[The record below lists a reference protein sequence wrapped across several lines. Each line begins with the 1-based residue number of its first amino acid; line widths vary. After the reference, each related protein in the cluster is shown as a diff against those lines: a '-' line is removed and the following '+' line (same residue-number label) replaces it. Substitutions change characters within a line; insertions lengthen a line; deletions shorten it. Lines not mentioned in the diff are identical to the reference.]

1 MMDRTRNAVL
11 DKLRAGEVV
20 LGLSVRMVRSGEIAK
35 IAKACGHDW
44 IFIDMEHSPL
54 TLEKAVEISVAA
66 LDTGITPIVRVPG
79 HEAFHISRVLDGG
92 AMGVVV
98 PHVNTAEE
106 ARRSVDA
113 CRYAPLGH
121 RSAMGGY
128 VQLGFESLPIK
139 EASGFMN
146 EHTLLAVMIETPQA
160 VENVEEIAAVPG
172 IDVVY
177 IGSNDL
183 LMEMGLPG
191 QFEHPALEKAARR
204 IIDASLANGKFPG
217 IGGIRGA
224 EMAEK
229 FVRMGSRFLTT
240 HSDLAFMMEAATA
253 RAKLL
258 RGAVAKARGK

>member
-1 MMDRTRNAVL
+1 MDGTRNAVL

-44 IFIDMEHSPL
+44 LFIDMEHAPL

-66 LDTGITPIVRVPG
+66 IDTGITPIVRVPG

-92 AMGVVV
+92 AMGIVV

-106 ARRSVDA
+106 ARRAVDA
-113 CRYAPLGH
+113 CRFAPLGH

-128 VQLGFESLPIK
+128 VQLGFDSVPIR
-139 EASGFMN
+139 EAAAFMN
-146 EHTLLAVMIETPQA
+146 DNTLLSVMIETPEA
-160 VENVEEIAAVPG
+160 VENVEEIAAVDG
-172 IDVVY
+172 IDVIY

-191 QFEHPALEKAARR
+191 QFEHEALHAAAQR

-253 RAKLL
+253 RAQLL
-258 RGAVAKARGK
+258 RDAVARARS

>member
-1 MMDRTRNAVL
+1 MDRTRNTVL
-11 DKLRAGEVV
+11 EKLRAGEVV

-35 IAKACGHDW
+35 IAKACDHDW

-106 ARRSVDA
+106 ARRVVSA
-113 CRYAPLGH
+113 CRYPPVGH
-121 RSAMGGY
+121 RSVMGGY
-128 VQLGFESLPIK
+128 TQLGFETISIK
-139 EASGFMN
+139 DASEFMN
-146 EHTLLAVMIETPQA
+146 ANTLLAVMIETPEA
-160 VENVEEIAAVPG
+160 VENVEEIAAVDG
-172 IDVVY
+172 IDIIY

-183 LMEMGLPG
+183 LIEMGMPG
-191 QFEHPALEKAARR
+191 QFDSEVLEKAAKRV
-204 IIDASLANGKFPG
+204 IDAALSNGKFAG
-217 IGGIRGA
+217 VGGIRGA

-229 FVRMGSRFLTT
+229 YVRLGSQFLTT
-240 HSDLAFMMEAATA
+240 HSDLAFMMEAASA

-258 RGAVAKARGK
+258 RGAAARAKG

>member
-1 MMDRTRNAVL
+1 MDRTRNAVL

-35 IAKACGHDW
+35 IAKACDHDW
-44 IFIDMEHSPL
+44 VFIDMEHAPL
-54 TLEKAVEISVAA
+54 TLENAVEISVAA

-106 ARRSVDA
+106 ARRAVAA
-113 CRYAPLGH
+113 CRYAPIGH

-128 VQLGFESLPIK
+128 VQLGFESAPIA
-139 EASGFMN
+139 EASQFMN

-160 VENVEEIAAVPG
+160 VENVEEIAAVDG
-172 IDVVY
+172 IDVIY

-191 QFEHPALEKAARR
+191 QFEHEALENAARR
-204 IIDASLANGKFPG
+204 IIEASVANGKFPG

-224 EMAEK
+224 AMAEK

-253 RAKLL
+253 RAELL
-258 RGAVAKARGK
+258 RGAVAKARS